1 MKVFEVNTS
10 ELDHS
15 FLVINA
21 VVNKDNPNYIRPLD
35 KEVLAT
41 FDPSKNK
48 LFKDGAAKR
57 WIIQDE
63 AGKTLGRIA
72 AFHYAKYKNKGTD
85 FPTGC
90 IGYFDAVDDQMVANL
105 LFDTA
110 KAWLISEG
118 MEAMDGPVNFGD
130 RDKWWG
136 LMVEGYD
143 REPMYKKTTT
153 ILCIT
158 ST

>member
-1 MKVFEVNTS
+1 MKVIEVNTS

-35 KEVLAT
+35 KEVLDT

-63 AGKTLGRIA
+63 TGKTLGRIA

-90 IGYFDAVDDQMVANL
+90 IGYFDAVDDQLVANL

-118 MEAMDGPVNFGD
+118 MEAMDGPVNLAIEISG
-130 RDKWWG
+130 G
-136 LMVEGYD
+136 G
-143 REPMYKKTTT
+143 
-153 ILCIT
+153 
-158 ST
+158 